1 MILYTAKIVYG
12 SADQV
17 RKFYDFTNACKWLY
31 SHAVG
36 QMFIND
42 VEYTRKTLK
51 DSLIQKAKQTQEE
64 TQ

>member
-12 SADQV
+12 SAEQN

-36 QMFIND
+36 QFFIND
-42 VEYTRKTLK
+42 IEYTRKTIK
-51 DSLIQKAKQTQEE
+51 DSLIQKPKQKEDE
-64 TQ
+64 S